1 MDRPHHIPHML
12 FPLKLPGYRQAL
24 HNYQDILSRLYW
36 AIQRV
41 SGADY
46 IIDTSKEPSTAFL
59 LSTLPQVELH
69 IVHLVRDSRAVAFS
83 HLRKKIRPEIAAQQV
98 YMVRWSPLQSAVGW
112 TYRNLAAEA
121 LRLAVSGS
129 VRRFTEVNASSYYM
143 RVRYE
148 DMMANPYETLCQILR
163 PLGASCEG
171 LDWIVKDSHVQLG
184 LDHTVWGNPMRFQQ
198 GAIGFHA
205 DVDWQRQMRAKDKL
219 LVELMTLPLLWR
231 YGYVGGGGF

>member
-1 MDRPHHIPHML
+1 ML
-12 FPLKLPGYRQAL
+12 FPLKLPGYRQTL
-24 HNYQDILSRLYW
+24 HDYQDILSRLYR
-36 AIQRV
+36 AIQQV
-41 SGADY
+41 SGADC

-83 HLRKKIRPEIAAQQV
+83 HLRKKIRPEITERQV
-98 YMVRWSPLQSAVGW
+98 HMVRWSPLQSAVGW
-112 TYRNLAAEA
+112 MYRNLAAEA

-129 VRRFTEVNASSYYM
+129 ARRFTDVNASSYYM

-148 DMMANPYETLCQILR
+148 DLMANPYETLCQILR
-163 PLGASCEG
+163 PLGATCEG
-171 LDWIVKDSHVQLG
+171 LDRIVKDSQVQLG

-205 DVDWQRQMRAKDKL
+205 DVGWQRQMRAKDRL

-231 YGYVGGGGF
+231 YGYVGRRK